1 MKKSTFALGVAAVL
15 ALAAYGAAKSGLWPF
30 EGAVAQA
37 PRQPTSRSV
46 PVDVAIAVRK
56 QVPVR
61 ADLLGTVTPI
71 RNVSVKTRVDSEIV
85 GVHFEDGAIVNQGD
99 VMFTLDRRAIE
110 AQIKQVEGVL
120 AAAKAQLEQATRD
133 VERYTELAAKNATT
147 LVTLNNAKTQVN
159 VSRAAV
165 DSNTGQLEVLR
176 VQLDYTTIRAPISG
190 RASMAAVKIGNFVR
204 QADTTPL
211 ATIIQTAPVYV
222 TFALPQRFLPDLR
235 QAITNESATIEAII
249 PGDPRRAKGQV
260 TMVENT
266 VDATTGTVPVRATMP
281 NADEVLWPGTLVTAQ
296 LTFRQEEAV
305 TVPSTAV
312 QVSQAGSFVF
322 VVKDGVARVQ
332 GVKVARVLDNE
343 TVLESG
349 LKGGETVVVA
359 GHLQITDGSR
369 VTAREVKAGS

>member
-15 ALAAYGAAKSGLWPF
+15 ALAAYGAVKSGLWPF
-30 EGAVAQA
+30 QGAVAQA

-110 AQIKQVEGVL
+110 AQIRQVEGVL
-120 AAAKAQLEQATRD
+120 AAAKAQLEQALRD

-211 ATIIQTAPVYV
+211 ATIIQIAPVYV

-266 VDATTGTVPVRATMP
+266 VDPATGTVPVRATMP

-296 LTFRQEEAV
+296 LTFRQEVAV
-305 TVPSTAV
+305 TVPPTAV

-332 GVKVARVLDNE
+332 EVKVARVLDNE
-343 TVLESG
+343 TVLEGG
-349 LKGGETVVVA
+349 LQGGETVVVE
-359 GHLQITDGSR
+359 GHLRITDGSR